1 MLGQKDLAGRVM
13 ERITLSTAVCTSYP
27 RRWYSQLNRMLNEAM
42 GRFHS
47 PVFAS
52 SRSSRVTA
60 EDAMTMDFSFR
71 GARGCVTLFP
81 NPEIRFKNVP
91 LAPEGC
97 FSS

>member
-1 MLGQKDLAGRVM
+1 MLGQKDFAGRVM

-42 GRFHS
+42 GRFHIA
-47 PVFAS
+47 VFA
-52 SRSSRVTA
+52 SSRVTA

-71 GARGCVTLFP
+71 GARDCVTLFP